1 MRGKNNLTISII
13 LSVLLLVTSVHAEKQ
28 GDNQKKVKKKKYSSS
43 TSFSALLTSGNSKD
57 FTFSIDTDQNLHI
70 RKNSFNFKGK
80 IIYAQSDKEKK
91 SEIYFSTLKYN
102 FHLNSRA
109 YLLGLTKFDRNVLAG
124 YNSRFAVSAGAG
136 YTWLQREKIDIS
148 SEAAF
153 GWNTENNAEIITQQF
168 INNDNIIKKS
178 NISSSFVSAII
189 SSKIICNVS
198 STTQLMHQEI
208 LFISLKEL
216 AGYRINS
223 YSSISVAISSQLA
236 LKTSI
241 QISYENK
248 PVPGYKSTDLFML
261 SSIVFK
267 I

>member
-1 MRGKNNLTISII
+1 MIKKKNLAILII
-13 LSVLLLVTSVHAEKQ
+13 LSILLLFNAAYAEKE
-28 GDNQKKVKKKKYSSS
+28 GKKQKKEKEKKYFSS

-70 RKNSFNFKGK
+70 GKNSFNFKGK
-80 IIYAQSDKEKK
+80 IIYARSDKEKK

-102 FHLNSRA
+102 FHLNSRT

-153 GWNTENNAEIITQQF
+153 GWSTENNAERVTQQF
-168 INNDNIIKKS
+168 INNDNIIKKP

-223 YSSISVAISSQLA
+223 YFSISVSISPQLA